1 MGLLCKQFSD
11 HDLMSWNLLVNT
23 VSVCL
28 WDCRKV
34 VFEILRSFWGLC
46 KGTDIPKGL
55 SLAPWSRPCIQEN
68 WSLSQLVSCL
78 QFCCWMHHSTHIS
91 LLLTFRKIMWQGR
104 DLLKAWLRPFSLD
117 CICCLQVK
125 WFPWRRIF
133 HLVSLWDII
142 SYKASLLKI
151 YQIWLFNP
159 TTGSHIPSWNS
170 PSVIITYYSSSR
182 CDCSCDGSLDCNKV
196 HNAHEV
202 YRRLVFWNW

>member
-1 MGLLCKQFSD
+1 MIFMTPLYLYGSSLQTIFWSRLDELKFAGQHCLC
-11 HDLMSWNLLVNT
+11 LSWVQ
-23 VSVCL
+23 
-28 WDCRKV
+28 KV
-34 VFEILRSFWGLC
+34 VFENWRSFWNRGLC
-46 KGTDIPKGL
+46 EGTDIPKGL

-133 HLVSLWDII
+133 HLVSFWDKI
-142 SYKASLLKI
+142 S
-151 YQIWLFNP
+151 
-159 TTGSHIPSWNS
+159 
-170 PSVIITYYSSSR
+170 
-182 CDCSCDGSLDCNKV
+182 
-196 HNAHEV
+196 
-202 YRRLVFWNW
+202 